1 MRRRLGIVL
10 SAVLL
15 AVALG
20 VIGATL
26 PVPFVALGPGPTYDT
41 RGDYEGEPIVTI
53 EGQPT
58 YPTSGRLN
66 MTTVSVTTEIPL
78 FTALGYWASGQRR
91 MVPREALYPSDRTP
105 EQVQEQNAA
114 QFASSESN
122 AEAAA
127 VAELGLP
134 ARVLVAGV
142 VAGSPADGVLRAGD
156 EIVEVA
162 GQPVDAAGQ
171 VAERIATTAPGD
183 AVTVAFRRDGGE
195 HRAEVVLGVH
205 PDPLRLQGFLGVT
218 PTAELRDGDVRFDL
232 GGIGGPSAG
241 LMFALAVVDELTP
254 GALTGG
260 RFVAGT
266 GAIDAGGV
274 VSAIDGVPFKMAKAR
289 EVGAEVFLV
298 PAANCAEAV
307 QTVPHG
313 LQLVSVETLGS
324 AIAALDALTAGR
336 PVPTCAAD

>member
-1 MRRRLGIVL
+1 MSRRLGIVL
-10 SAVLL
+10 SSGLL
-15 AVALG
+15 AVALS

-41 RGDYEGEPIVTI
+41 LGDYEGEPIVTI

-58 YPTSGRLN
+58 FPTSGRLN

-78 FTALGYWASGQRR
+78 FTALGYWASGERR

-142 VAGSPADGVLRAGD
+142 VPGSPADGVLRTGD
-156 EIVEVA
+156 EIVAVA

-171 VAERIATTAPGD
+171 VAERIAGTSPGD
-183 AVTVAFRRDGGE
+183 PVTVTFRRDGAE
-195 HRAEVVLGVH
+195 QRADVVLGVH
-205 PDPLRLQGFLGVT
+205 PDPQRLQGFLGVT
-218 PTAELRDGDVRFDL
+218 PTAELRDGDIRFDL

-266 GAIDAGGV
+266 GAIDAGGA
-274 VSAIDGVPFKMAKAR
+274 VSAIDGVSFKMAKAR

-298 PAANCAEAV
+298 PAANCAEAAR
-307 QTVPHG
+307 TAPDG

-324 AIAALDALTAGR
+324 AIDALDALTAGR
-336 PVPTCAAD
+336 PAPTCTAD